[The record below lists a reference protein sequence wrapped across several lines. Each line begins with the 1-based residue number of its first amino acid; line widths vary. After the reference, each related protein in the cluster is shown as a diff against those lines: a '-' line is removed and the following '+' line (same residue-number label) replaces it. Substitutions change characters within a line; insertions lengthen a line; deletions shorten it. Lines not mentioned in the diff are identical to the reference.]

1 VVLHRLPLQVRPM
14 MVVPAVVQR
23 QAMEVEP
30 MMLPPF
36 DLGAQV
42 RFDSNYVELCFE
54 LCSVCCKLAIM

>member
-1 VVLHRLPLQVRPM
+1 M

-30 MMLPPF
+30 MILPPF

-42 RFDSNYVELCFE
+42 RFNSNYVELCFE
-54 LCSVCCKLAIM
+54 LCSVCCELATM